1 MTLNLKINGE
11 ARSFDAPL
19 TIAELIA
26 QLGLQHRQLAVEVN
40 REIVPRSRHDSHQ
53 LQEQDAIEL
62 VQAIGGG

>member
-26 QLGLQHRQLAVEVN
+26 LLGLQQRQLAVEVN
-40 REIVPRSRHDSHQ
+40 REIVPRSQHGSHQ
-53 LQEQDAIEL
+53 LREQDAIEL